1 MNGGEKNPFISNWSK
16 LEQVSNKQNGYIT
29 KILSI
34 VKKFLHALF
43 DKIQHI
49 GTHH

>member
-1 MNGGEKNPFISNWSK
+1 
-16 LEQVSNKQNGYIT
+16 
-29 KILSI
+29 LSI

-49 GTHH
+49 GTHHWHFIYN